1 MAYYT
6 KIIAG
11 DKLWPQNRYCM
22 TWFIWALGARV
33 IWAMGSVYLFFFCLQ
48 FFRSFMDIGE
58 GCRLTTDIY

>member
-1 MAYYT
+1 
-6 KIIAG
+6 
-11 DKLWPQNRYCM
+11 M